1 MNIVIY
7 TNGMSNY
14 QFIEI
19 DGHTVQEIVNWTLP
33 NYSLENVH
41 PYQSIDTVFIINIHC
56 LFGNYTY
63 MQDQAGVHLYR
74 QLLKNYD
81 CKQDRLKVIFFS
93 HYTKKQLVYLKPE
106 NYVIKHLPFIECR
119 YDGKFSTQIKDVIT
133 QYENTGWPQFNTTSE
148 NLLSGWAI
156 NNKDAIKNN
165 TSLNKIHTAD
175 KSILFIDDQQSEW
188 QIAFDEIFEKESI
201 EYCRNKGMEIS
212 SQNEYR
218 ACISRSWDQYK
229 IQLKEVVQKKKPD
242 LILSDFYLKENH
254 EITQWKDTKS
264 IENISGFQVFDAL
277 RFEFPATPYVF
288 HTSSN
293 KANIYKYFD
302 TRGVDDWIVKDIVPN
317 SANKAEYYQVFKDC
331 IEEFLHSG
339 VYNNLKDIWEKIER
353 IEKESN
359 FWWSTDF
366 DSEKDSI
373 VYILKDAWFAL
384 RRSVNK
390 EEVFETSLQSEFGT
404 NQTITACAIINSLGK
419 IGDLLELKGTTK
431 YKQVSGLH
439 FIIVKFRDAASHS
452 QNKDLY
458 TISLEDAIF
467 VFQLTLILLLETDP
481 AALENSFPYPNK
493 NNFFI
498 TSLKVAPGDFEDLR
512 SKGDAKQKALL
523 LIQFKYA
530 IFWTYCQLYNTR
542 TYRKGL
548 VPYENFIRNRIESI
562 YKRIGKESVFL
573 QILHDYFLKDNSSI
587 YKDKDLKCTVYDVSE
602 IGLAFDHNNS
612 RELRIKAL

>member
-7 TNGMSNY
+7 TNGMSNS
-14 QFIEI
+14 QAIEI

-41 PYQSIDTVFIINIHC
+41 PYQSNDTVFIINIHC
-56 LFGNYTY
+56 LFGYHTN

-81 CKQDRLKVIFFS
+81 GKQDRLKVIFFS
-93 HYTKKQLVYLKPE
+93 HYTKNQLLYLKPE

-119 YDGKFSTQIKDVIT
+119 YDGKFSAQIKDVIN
-133 QYENTGWPQFNTTSE
+133 QFENAGWPQFNTASE
-148 NLLSGWAI
+148 NLLSGWVI
-156 NNKDAIKNN
+156 SNKNAIKYNA
-165 TSLNKIHTAD
+165 SLNKINTA
-175 KSILFIDDQQSEW
+175 KKRILFIDDQQSEW
-188 QIAFDEIFEKESI
+188 QITFNEIFENDCI
-201 EYCRNKGMEIS
+201 AYCSNNGMEIS

-218 ACISRSWDQYK
+218 ACISRNWDQFK
-229 IQLKEVVQKKKPD
+229 NQLKEVVQKKNPD

-277 RFEFPATPYVF
+277 RLEFPATPYVF

-331 IEEFLHSG
+331 IEEFVHSG
-339 VYNNLKDIWEKIER
+339 VYNNLKDIWEKIQR

-366 DSEKDSI
+366 FSEKDSI

-458 TISLEDAIF
+458 TISLEDSIF
-467 VFQLTLILLLETDP
+467 VFQLTLILLIETDITLL
-481 AALENSFPYPNK
+481 ASSFPIPDKTNGFK
-493 NNFFI
+493 PA
-498 TSLKVAPGDFEDLR
+498 LKVAPGEFESLR
-512 SKGDAKQKALL
+512 LVTDAKQKALL

-530 IFWTYCQLYNTR
+530 VFWVYCQLYNTR
-542 TYRKGL
+542 T
-548 VPYENFIRNRIESI
+548 S
-562 YKRIGKESVFL
+562 
-573 QILHDYFLKDNSSI
+573 
-587 YKDKDLKCTVYDVSE
+587 
-602 IGLAFDHNNS
+602 
-612 RELRIKAL
+612 